1 MDMPITVTATEAN
14 RNFAKLLREVARGKR
29 ITVTS
34 HGTPVAEIVPKQDAA
49 GSREKRLAALAALKK
64 EWAEQPHIT
73 IGPWTR
79 DDLYDK
85 DW

>member
-1 MDMPITVTATEAN
+1 MNMPITVTATEAN
-14 RNFAKLLREVARGKR
+14 RSFSKLLREVARGRR

-34 HGTPVAEIVPKQDAA
+34 HGNPVAEIIPRQDEAA
-49 GSREKRLAALAALKK
+49 SREKRLAALAVLKK

-79 DDLYDK
+79 DDLHDR

>member
-14 RNFAKLLREVARGKR
+14 RSFSKLLREVARGRR

-34 HGTPVAEIVPKQDAA
+34 HGNPVAEIVPRQDVVE
-49 GSREKRLAALAALKK
+49 SREKRLAALAALKK

-79 DDLYDK
+79 DDLHDR

>member
-1 MDMPITVTATEAN
+1 MNMHITVSATEAN
-14 RNFAKLLREVARGKR
+14 RKFAELLREVRKGNR
-29 ITVTS
+29 VSVTS
-34 HGTPVAEIVPKQDAA
+34 HGDVVATIEPAVDKEAL
-49 GSREKRLAALAALKK
+49 REKRLAALAALQK

-79 DDLYDK
+79 DDLYDP

>member
-1 MDMPITVTATEAN
+1 MNMHITVSATEAN
-14 RNFAKLLREVARGKR
+14 RNFAKLLREAGRGKR

-34 HGTPVAEIVPKQDAA
+34 HGQPVADIVPTQNQAA
-49 GSREKRLAALAALKK
+49 SREKRLAALAALKK
-64 EWAEQPHIT
+64 DWAEQPHIT

-79 DDLYDK
+79 DDLYDR